1 MKMVVTKVGR
11 QAIVNAGQTG
21 TNAVTISHIGVGAGK
36 YTPSESQTALTEEI
50 KRLPI
55 IEGGGT
61 GDGAIHVAM
70 QDADAQAYT
79 VYEVGIFLADGTLF
93 AVCSQT
99 EPVVQKTKATELLL
113 ALDVTFADVDVKSIQ
128 FGDVSFGNAAATTA
142 NAGVVQLATDD
153 EAKAGTDSQKA
164 LTPAAMTAVTA
175 TTERRGLIA
184 LITTVEAVEGTDDQ
198 KAVTSVAL
206 KAAVDARAA
215 SLAEALRGVS
225 ADKFITPSVLRQVTA
240 TNGRLGLVEL
250 ATEEEAVRGIDETH
264 VLVPAT
270 AAALFARLINDWAA
284 GKGGE

>member
-215 SLAEALRGVS
+215 SLAEVLRGVS

-240 TNGRLGLVEL
+240 TNGRLG
-250 ATEEEAVRGIDETH
+250 
-264 VLVPAT
+264 PAT

>member
-128 FGDVSFGNAAATTA
+128 FGAVSFGNAAATTA

-264 VLVPAT
+264 VLTPAT

>member
-113 ALDVTFADVDVKSIQ
+113 ALDVTFADVDVKSIK

-153 EAKAGTDSQKA
+153 EVKAGTDSQKA

-198 KAVTSVAL
+198 KAVTSVTL

-250 ATEEEAVRGIDETH
+250 ATEEEAVRGIGETH
-264 VLVPAT
+264 VLTPAT

>member
-11 QAIVNAGQTG
+11 QALVNAGQTG

-36 YTPSESQTALTEEI
+36 YTPSESQTVLTEEI

-250 ATEEEAVRGIDETH
+250 ATEEEAVRGI
-264 VLVPAT
+264 
-270 AAALFARLINDWAA
+270 A
-284 GKGGE
+284 GHCRGFVCASD

>member
-21 TNAVTISHIGVGAGK
+21 TNAVTISHIGVGEGK

-128 FGDVSFGNAAATTA
+128 FGDVSFDNAAATTA

-184 LITTVEAVEGTDDQ
+184 LITTGEVVEGTDDQ
-198 KAVTSVAL
+198 KAVTSAAL

-215 SLAEALRGVS
+215 SLAEALRAFLPTS
-225 ADKFITPSVLRQVTA
+225 SLRLRCS
-240 TNGRLGLVEL
+240 GR
-250 ATEEEAVRGIDETH
+250 
-264 VLVPAT
+264 
-270 AAALFARLINDWAA
+270 
-284 GKGGE
+284 

>member
-184 LITTVEAVEGTDDQ
+184 LITTGEAVEGTDDQ
-198 KAVTSVAL
+198 KAVTSAAL
-206 KAAVDARAA
+206 KVAVDARAA

-250 ATEEEAVRGIDETH
+250 ATEEEAVRSIDETH
-264 VLVPAT
+264 VLTPAT